1 MKSAITAS
9 IGTPDPA
16 IRMPVCPVA
25 RKSAATPRRAVRARS
40 PAWNTS
46 CRLQSVP
53 TVSSGSRALAPGAE
67 RQRSGRFAHVEQR
80 KPGGFGAAR
89 RRIAGKPGVQAR
101 GDSSPA
107 RRASRQKATVPASIT
122 PPALA

>member
-1 MKSAITAS
+1 VEYILPTA
-9 IGTPDPA
+9 
-16 IRMPVCPVA
+16 
-25 RKSAATPRRAVRARS
+25 
-40 PAWNTS
+40 
-46 CRLQSVP
+46 QSVP

-80 KPGGFGAAR
+80 KPGGFGR
-89 RRIAGKPGVQAR
+89 GPYRRIAGKPGVQAEATC
-101 GDSSPA
+101 SPA